1 MCVFCF
7 VFCFFCFYISRKK
20 LLNFL
25 STVWATKSQVY
36 IYQLTTKIA
45 EAPFCNNPNTVFLF
59 SYLDWS
65 YNSFSFLFFF
75 FAYARILHF
84 ILQSKTGNSKYLKI
98 PYLIYFPIFL
108 FSLSIF
114 FLRGQYWFFSPDFFY
129 FNLIFYSRNPHN

>member
-1 MCVFCF
+1 MRFFLFCFF
-7 VFCFFCFYISRKK
+7 VFCFFYISRKK
-20 LLNFL
+20 LLNSL
-25 STVWATKSQVY
+25 STVWATKSQAY

-114 FLRGQYWFFSPDFFY
+114 FFYVVNIDFFSPIFLFY
-129 FNLIFYSRNPHN
+129 FNFLFT